1 MSVPLAHATVRLP
14 AELKARLK
22 REAARLGLSPSELIR
37 DALEHFFDRDAR
49 ASQSDLRH
57 HRISE
62 FSQIALDQIIR
73 REHPDLVDV
82 IVTETNKRMERHH
95 GAR

>member
-1 MSVPLAHATVRLP
+1 MDANSHRYTVRFEPDLYQQIE
-14 AELKARLK
+14 ATAGRLK
-22 REAARLGLSPSELIR
+22 TSPSEVIR
-37 DALEHFFDRDAR
+37 R
-49 ASQSDLRH
+49 AVIASLRGEKAVTESDLRH

-82 IVTETNKRMERHH
+82 IVTETNRRMERHH
-95 GAR
+95 GTR

>member
-1 MSVPLAHATVRLP
+1 MESSSRRYTVRFEP
-14 AELKARLK
+14 ALYQQIEAAAARLK
-22 REAARLGLSPSELIR
+22 TSPSEVIR
-37 DALEHFFDRDAR
+37 R
-49 ASQSDLRH
+49 AVAMLMRGEKSLSESDLRH

-73 REHPDLVDV
+73 RDHPDLVDV

-95 GAR
+95 GGR